1 MDDLIKLIYN
11 NIAILDAEL
20 DNEEELAEQKLE
32 RQLAALRKLYDEI
45 KITVT
50 DSDYRICMT
59 ETRKYNIYKPK
70 CSEDQWNRKSEEL
83 AKMIKID
90 FPEVIC
96 LENTGESEDYYFPR
110 VRKHDREHSSSY
122 SSAYI
127 KISWDDAKGV
137 YLMVPNV
144 AYNWNEEREDVDKRV
159 YLELQGTKDMIIE
172 RLAVVLASVMRLERE
187 FNKASSDNRSARI
200 NDTLA
205 KRGLSSE
212 STLESTFIGDD
223 IGI

>member
-1 MDDLIKLIYN
+1 MNDLQRLISN
-11 NIAILDAEL
+11 NMELLDAEL
-20 DNEEELAEQKLE
+20 ETKEDLAAHKLARQQEALAEIYGEIEPAIVDAGYCIALF
-32 RQLAALRKLYDEI
+32 QLPKHH
-45 KITVT
+45 T
-50 DSDYRICMT
+50 
-59 ETRKYNIYKPK
+59 YKPK
-70 CSEDQWNRKSEEL
+70 CYEDQWDGASDEM